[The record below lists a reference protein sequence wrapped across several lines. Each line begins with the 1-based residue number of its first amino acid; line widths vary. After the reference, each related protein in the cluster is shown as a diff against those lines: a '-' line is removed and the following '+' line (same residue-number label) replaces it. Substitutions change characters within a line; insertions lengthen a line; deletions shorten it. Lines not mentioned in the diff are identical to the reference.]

1 MQGSIKLQA
10 IINYGNSCFT
20 ILHCPLQCKLNV
32 QIVCKTPMNV
42 QTPKLQITNSSL
54 LSNNVYV
61 EYENKLKQNQ

>member
-20 ILHCPLQCKLNV
+20 NLHCPLQCKLNV

-42 QTPKLQITNSSL
+42 QTPKLQITNSC
-54 LSNNVYV
+54 VCV
-61 EYENKLKQNQ
+61 EYENKLKQNR

>member
-20 ILHCPLQCKLNV
+20 NLHC
-32 QIVCKTPMNV
+32 PMNV

-54 LSNNVYV
+54 LSNNVCV
-61 EYENKLKQNQ
+61 EYENKLKQNR